1 MCNRRIFFTPY
12 SRNKKTITRGTSLQE
27 VIIMKKILFF
37 FCLTLF
43 AGRLAAQTVQKAK
56 PVKNTLPNNA
66 ATKAASSHTSLLYGM
81 FSAPTGTSVVIQ
93 NNGKNDFTTAVP
105 KEKGKFFNTDTFNF
119 PAALPDGSLFKI
131 SIKKAPNGQ
140 TCILYSGNEG
150 TMPAGANNLRIG
162 CDFTYDLISRS
173 TNDGTFSTFYESS
186 DAVVGGNSGS
196 AGRYVAF
203 ISSAAGFS
211 GSSGKHRQVFWRD
224 RNTGITK
231 LISAAA
237 GGDAGNGDC
246 YAPAISGD
254 GRSVAFESL
263 ATNLVQDDKNGV
275 RDVFV
280 WHAATN
286 TIKKVSRGAGGKEA
300 NAESFEP
307 SVSGDGSLIA
317 FTSTASNISATEKGV
332 SNNNVFLYD
341 AQQDKSIMISID
353 PITRKGGGGSK
364 PSISHDGQRIAFYSH
379 TATLVAG
386 DNNGLWD
393 IFLWEKNIPALK
405 RVSLTAEGKER
416 NQGTESANRI
426 VAPAISG
433 NGQYIAFSTTA
444 TNMVPGDLN
453 TWQDVFVYDINTGNT
468 VIASQGV
475 DGKSGNADSPIGQGE
490 KIAISFDGKWVA
502 FSTNTSNLGAPAAN
516 IVLRNMVTGQNRAVS
531 SVIGSS
537 VGRPTMSYTGAYI
550 VFGIGA
556 KLDGRYPSS
565 GIFANYTGVGPCHS
579 CPD

>member
-1 MCNRRIFFTPY
+1 M
-12 SRNKKTITRGTSLQE
+12 K
-27 VIIMKKILFF
+27 IIPFF

-43 AGRLAAQTVQKAK
+43 ADTLPAQTVQKAK
-56 PVKNTLPNNA
+56 PVKNTLPGNA
-66 ATKAASSHTSLLYGM
+66 GTKAASPGTSLLYGM

-93 NNGKNDFTTAVP
+93 NNGKNDFTTAVR
-105 KEKGKFFNTDTFNF
+105 KKSGKTFNTDTFNF
-119 PAALPDGSLFKI
+119 PAALPDGSAFKI
-131 SIKKAPNGQ
+131 SIKKAPNAQ
-140 TCILYSGNEG
+140 TCNLYSGSEG
-150 TMPAGANNLRIG
+150 TMPAGANSLRIG
-162 CDFTYDLISRS
+162 CDFTYDLVSRS
-173 TNDGTFSTFYESS
+173 TNDGTFSTFYETS
-186 DAVVGGNSGS
+186 DAVVGGNSGEE
-196 AGRYVAF
+196 GRYVAF
-203 ISSAAGFS
+203 ISSAAAFS
-211 GSSGKHRQVFWRD
+211 GSTGKHRQVFWRD

-231 LISAAA
+231 LISAAD
-237 GGDAGNGDC
+237 GGEAGNGDC
-246 YAPAISGD
+246 YAAAISGD
-254 GRSVAFESL
+254 GKSVAFESL
-263 ATNLVQDDKNGV
+263 ATNLVQEDKNGV

-286 TIKKVSRGAGGKEA
+286 TIKKVSMGAGGKEA

-317 FTSTASNISATEKGV
+317 FTSTASNISITEKGV

-341 AQQDKSIMISID
+341 AQKDNSIMISID

-364 PSISHDGQRIAFYSH
+364 PSISHDGNRIAFYSH
-379 TATLVAG
+379 TATLDAG

-393 IFLWEKNIPALK
+393 IFLWEKNMPVLK
-405 RVSLTAEGKER
+405 RVSLTADGKER

-433 NGQYIAFSTTA
+433 NGQYIAYSTTA
-444 TNMVPGDLN
+444 TNMTPGDIN
-453 TWQDVFVYDINTGNT
+453 AWQDVFVYDINSGTT

-475 DGKSGNADSPIGQGE
+475 DGKPGNADSPIGQGE

-502 FSTNTSNLGAPAAN
+502 FSTNASNIGAPAAN
-516 IVLRNMVTGQNRAVS
+516 IVLRNMATGQNRAVS
-531 SVIGSS
+531 SVVGSS
-537 VGRPTMSYTGAYI
+537 VGRPTVSYTGAYI

-565 GIFANYTGVGPCHS
+565 GIFANYTGVGPCRS